1 MNSRKSIIMA
11 LTELGGVGP
20 RTFQQL
26 LMRLGPPENIL
37 NAGPADFDDIPR
49 LGEEGPEKIIKSLDH
64 IGAFEQKIEQFQN
77 QGVEAI
83 TYFDE
88 DYPELLR
95 EIGDPPP
102 IIYIRGNI
110 EALKYDYVAIVGTTQ
125 ANQPGIRLTVD
136 LAREFVEHGLGIVSG
151 LASGIDSAA
160 HLSALKSGG
169 PTIAVLGCGIFNI
182 YPPENEVLADNIAAA
197 GLLISEY
204 PPEKRVKA
212 MRLVLRNRLISA
224 FSRAVI
230 VTQVGME
237 RRGELR
243 TAQYAVKQGKPL
255 FIADPEG
262 ILDSETIM
270 DSHALPIKGIE
281 AVEEIIKYM
290 V

>member
-1 MNSRKSIIMA
+1 MA

-37 NAGPADFDDIPR
+37 DAGPADFDDIPR

-102 IIYIRGNI
+102 IIYIKGNI

-151 LASGIDSAA
+151 LASGVDSAA

-169 PTIAVLGCGIFNI
+169 STIAVLGCGIFNI
-182 YPPENEVLADNIAAA
+182 YPPENDVLADNIAAA

-224 FSRAVI
+224 FARAVV
-230 VTQVGME
+230 VTQVGRE

-262 ILDSETIM
+262 ILDSETIR

-281 AVEEIIKYM
+281 AVDEIIKYM